1 MIDFNNALGVTARVL
16 DATATRAKVI
26 LHNIANQNTPG
37 FKRFTV
43 SFEER
48 LRDAH
53 EAGESGANVRTIVTR
68 DESGPPGENNVNVQ
82 RELAML
88 EKVTLLNEMFARRAG
103 GYFAHLKKAIRGG
116 GG

>member
-1 MIDFNNALGVTARVL
+1 MSQFDSDRALTLRVL
-16 DATATRAKVI
+16 DAVTARSKVA

-53 EAGESGANVRTIVTR
+53 KAGESGANVHPVVTR
-68 DESGPPGENNVNVQ
+68 DESGPPGENNVDVQ